1 MKGKC
6 SVLLISRILCIKTRL
21 HFYAGC
27 SDYPQCKQAWKEGGA
42 FTHHW
47 VQKLHM
53 AFSWKVSLATGRK
66 ASLCAWPLVQ
76 KPFFFNL
83 TLKNNKYVWTLCMKS
98 LVFINPMHDY
108 NLNAQNSNSVK
119 SFWSI
124 QKNRI
129 IVQHA
134 LSETFITE
142 ENIGIS
148 SNDET
153 HSYFFY
159 KCLLT

>member
-6 SVLLISRILCIKTRL
+6 SGLLISRILCIKTRL

-66 ASLCAWPLVQ
+66 VSLCAWPLVQ

-98 LVFINPMHDY
+98 LVYINPKHDY

-124 QKNRI
+124 QKTELLCSMLYQKHLSLKKI
-129 IVQHA
+129 LAYPQMMKHIVV
-134 LSETFITE
+134 
-142 ENIGIS
+142 
-148 SNDET
+148 
-153 HSYFFY
+153 FFY